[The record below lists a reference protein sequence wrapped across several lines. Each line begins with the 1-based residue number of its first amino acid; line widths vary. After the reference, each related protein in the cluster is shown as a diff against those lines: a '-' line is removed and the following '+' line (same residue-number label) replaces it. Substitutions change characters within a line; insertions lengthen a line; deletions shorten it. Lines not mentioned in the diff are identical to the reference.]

1 VNVAVLYQSL
11 RGGTERAAHRIA
23 DELAARAATV
33 GVYPV
38 ANFDAQF
45 VLKADLIIIGT
56 WTDGLFGIG
65 AKPAQLGQLNTL
77 PSIAHRPVA
86 AFVTYEIS
94 DRLSLTKFQK
104 WLEERDAKVIAAAG
118 FKVRGLGARDIDEAV
133 SEFVDAAL
141 ASLEASST

>member
-23 DELAARAATV
+23 AELAARSATV

-45 VLKADLIIIGT
+45 VLKADLIILGT

-65 AKPAQLGQLNTL
+65 AKPAQLGKLNNL

-86 AFVTYEIS
+86 GFVTYEIS
-94 DRLSLTKFQK
+94 DHLSLTKFQE
-104 WLEERDAKVIAAAG
+104 WLEEREAKVVATAG
-118 FKVRGLGARDIDEAV
+118 FKVRGLGARDIGEPV
-133 SEFVDAAL
+133 KEFVDAAL